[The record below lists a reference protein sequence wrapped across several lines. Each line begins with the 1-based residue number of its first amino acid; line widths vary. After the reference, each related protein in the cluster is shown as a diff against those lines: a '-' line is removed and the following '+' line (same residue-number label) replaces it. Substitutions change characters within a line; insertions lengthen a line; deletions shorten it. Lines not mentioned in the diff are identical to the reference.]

1 MIENQSDNIDIKEN
15 DVSNQENAP
24 EDTSSAGE
32 QIIENDELSS
42 QKTEEINTEEL
53 KNTISNNDARLEQLE
68 KEHETLKNQY
78 VRISA
83 DFDNFRKRQ
92 SRDQDDLKIQ
102 LVSKTLTAILPIVDN
117 FERARQQL
125 KPESEEAQALHRS
138 YQGLYKQL
146 VEVLKQ
152 QGVSPMRV
160 VGQQFDPNLHE
171 AVLREPSEEF
181 QEDFIVEELQRGYH
195 LEGKVLRHAL
205 VKVSMGP
212 GKQNSQ
218 ELEEK
223 ANNIDE
229 NLSWHFIGPLQ
240 SNKAKIIAK
249 YADWIH
255 TIDRKKIAD
264 KINEECKK
272 INKIINACIQV
283 NISNESTK
291 SGINPE
297 NLMIFAKYVDSME
310 NINLKGIMVLP
321 SLGENNKKQMQDS
334 KLLHEELISVF
345 PHAEYLSMGTT
356 SDFETAIVSGSNM
369 IRVGELIFG
378 KR

>member
-1 MIENQSDNIDIKEN
+1 MIENQSDNIDDKEN
-15 DVSNQENAP
+15 DISDQDNVPVDS
-24 EDTSSAGE
+24 
-32 QIIENDELSS
+32 QISDDPIIDNDESS
-42 QKTEEINTEEL
+42 SKKTEDINTEDL

-102 LVSKTLTAILPIVDN
+102 LVSKTITSILPIVDN

-152 QGVSPMRV
+152 QGVAPMRV

-181 QEDFIVEELQRGYH
+181 GEDFIVEELQRGYH

-212 GKQNSQ
+212 GKKNSQ
-218 ELEEK
+218 EEVEKDKVEED
-223 ANNIDE
+223 IDSEE
-229 NLSWHFIGPLQ
+229 NTS
-240 SNKAKIIAK
+240 
-249 YADWIH
+249 
-255 TIDRKKIAD
+255 
-264 KINEECKK
+264 EE
-272 INKIINACIQV
+272 V
-283 NISNESTK
+283 
-291 SGINPE
+291 
-297 NLMIFAKYVDSME
+297 
-310 NINLKGIMVLP
+310 
-321 SLGENNKKQMQDS
+321 
-334 KLLHEELISVF
+334 
-345 PHAEYLSMGTT
+345 
-356 SDFETAIVSGSNM
+356 
-369 IRVGELIFG
+369 
-378 KR
+378 

>member
-1 MIENQSDNIDIKEN
+1 MIENQSDNTDNK
-15 DVSNQENAP
+15 DVEVSDQEK
-24 EDTSSAGE
+24 
-32 QIIENDELSS
+32 IENKDVEVSDQDDTLLD
-42 QKTEEINTEEL
+42 QINEDNESPVKEKEDINAEDL

-68 KEHETLKNQY
+68 KEHETLKSQY
-78 VRISA
+78 VRIAA
-83 DFDNFRKRQ
+83 DFENFRKRQ

-102 LVSKTLTAILPIVDN
+102 LVSKALTSILPIVDN

-181 QEDFIVEELQRGYH
+181 KEDFIIEELQRGYH

-218 ELEEK
+218 EEVEKDTVEES
-223 ANNIDE
+223 IDSEE
-229 NLSWHFIGPLQ
+229 N
-240 SNKAKIIAK
+240 
-249 YADWIH
+249 
-255 TIDRKKIAD
+255 
-264 KINEECKK
+264 
-272 INKIINACIQV
+272 
-283 NISNESTK
+283 
-291 SGINPE
+291 
-297 NLMIFAKYVDSME
+297 
-310 NINLKGIMVLP
+310 
-321 SLGENNKKQMQDS
+321 
-334 KLLHEELISVF
+334 
-345 PHAEYLSMGTT
+345 T
-356 SDFETAIVSGSNM
+356 SEDV
-369 IRVGELIFG
+369 
-378 KR
+378 